1 MTHETLQFIVIF
13 GSLFLFLAAGMWVGM
28 ALLLTG
34 GLGLVLFANTNTG
47 YLFATVAWGSI
58 ANWTLTALPLFVW
71 MGEILFRTRL
81 SSDLFRGLQPLAR
94 RLPGRL
100 LHVNVFACGI
110 FAAVSGSSAATTA
123 TIGRMSLPE
132 LKSRGYDD
140 SLAIGSL
147 AGSGTLGLLIP
158 PSIMMIVYGVSAQVS
173 INRLFV
179 AGIVPG
185 LMLMVL
191 FSGYIALRSGFV
203 ARKASVIAASTAETE
218 GSGKI
223 GIVRSVALLAP
234 MVVLIG
240 FVIGSIYA
248 GLATAT
254 EAAALGVLGALLVSA
269 ANKSLTRE
277 SFVQS
282 ICGALHT
289 TAMIGLILI
298 GAAFLTKAM
307 SFTGLPGAITSAVIE
322 LNTSPALFLVLMTL
336 VFIVLGCF
344 LDGISIIVLT
354 SSVVLPAILQLGI
367 DPIWFGIYL
376 IIVVE
381 MAQITPPLGL
391 NLFVIQ
397 DMTGRD
403 IVTIA
408 KMTFPFFLLLL
419 LAILIIAVFP
429 GIATFLV
436 DASFAR

>member
-1 MTHETLQFIVIF
+1 MTPETLQFVVIF
-13 GSLFLFLAAGMWVGM
+13 GALFLTLAAGMWVGL

-34 GLGLVLFANTNTG
+34 GLGLMLFADTNTG

-140 SLAIGSL
+140 GLAIGSL

-179 AGIVPG
+179 AGILPG
-185 LMLMVL
+185 LMLMAL
-191 FSGYIALRSGFV
+191 FSGYIAIRSKLVARNASVAAEFV
-203 ARKASVIAASTAETE
+203 AQSQSDE
-218 GSGKI
+218 KI
-223 GIVRSVALLAP
+223 GLMKALSLLAP
-234 MVVLIG
+234 TVLLIG

-248 GLATAT
+248 GVATAT
-254 EAAALGVLGALLVSA
+254 EAAALGVLGALVVSA

-277 SFVQS
+277 SFRES
-282 ICGALHT
+282 IAGALHT

-307 SFTGLPGAITSAVIE
+307 SFTGLPSAITSAVIE

-381 MAQITPPLGL
+381 MAQITPPLGI

-397 DMTGRD
+397 GMTGRD
-403 IVTIA
+403 ILTVA

-419 LAILIIAVFP
+419 LAIVILAIFP
-429 GIATFLV
+429 GIATYLV
-436 DASFAR
+436 DVSFAR